1 MNSVL
6 GNVQNVFKNHPKLEL
21 KKNNTKVREN
31 KEMN

>member
-21 KKNNTKVREN
+21 KNNYNKVREN
-31 KEMN
+31 IEMN